1 MSKHL
6 IKILSICA
14 LVVLVPLIVVGSAI
28 TVTQA
33 APATLTIYQ
42 GGNDGQYAGKSST
55 ISILID
61 GVPQVDGQGQ
71 PVSTTITVKK
81 HSTVA
86 VHYEGTGYEFA
97 GWYDGT
103 AQEVDGTETPLST
116 NATYEFTIRGTT
128 SLTAVRNAI
137 QYQIQYSGTYD
148 DGTAV
153 GDIAEDH
160 INTAVQTVEYGTLL
174 ATLTPQA
181 GATFGGWYVENGDET
196 VTKGTTNAIFNNVDY
211 KDENGLITLTLKP
224 VWSNQMLFTYYASD
238 RSTIIWQD
246 RITQEEFANYTLLS
260 ADNENVISNT
270 TPGYRFVEWVDNVGN
285 PVSIGDI
292 TYTTGEYSVYARE
305 EVVSYDVTIQFN
317 AIDTTDTTVITYN
330 ARDGFSDYSEERK
343 GYTFQGLSYNGTL
356 YSQDGSD
363 YVFNGTSLGE
373 AVIANEGLTVTAV
386 WVCEYPDV
394 TWDLTLIS
402 QEGTGIYY
410 YDGTNYIPVE
420 PTLNNYLVFEDVNEY
435 GYAQLEDY
443 IMATLLSDID
453 VNSLYVVDGDSYRK
467 VALTEAWVYNNAN
480 PSLPNIYDQLD
491 TTDVTFKDLMDVRY
505 DDLETITGI
514 AVRLIFA

>member
-71 PVSTTITVKK
+71 PVSTITVKK

-116 NATYEFTIRGTT
+116 NTTYEFTIRGTT

-305 EVVSYDVTIQFN
+305 EVVSYDVTVEFN

-330 ARDGFSDYSEERK
+330 ARDGFSDYSEERI

-453 VNSLYVVDGDSYRK
+453 VNSLYVADGDSYRK

-514 AVRLIFA
+514 TVRLIFA